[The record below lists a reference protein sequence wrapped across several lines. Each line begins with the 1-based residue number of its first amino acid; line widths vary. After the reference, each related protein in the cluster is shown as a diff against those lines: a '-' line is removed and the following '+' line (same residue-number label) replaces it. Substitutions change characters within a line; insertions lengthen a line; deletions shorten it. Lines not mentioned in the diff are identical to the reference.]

1 MIDRTLVPTRRH
13 RRRSK
18 AYAQRAVG
26 GLALIVMHELDALS
40 GHVAEV
46 RERLAVAR
54 KARGLGELVRD
65 QVDLLPETRARL
77 TLDQR
82 ERLALLHS
90 WVEDLRSGLRVAA

>member
-1 MIDRTLVPTRRH
+1 MKQRITGISRRS
-13 RRRSK
+13 RRRGEV
-18 AYAQRAVG
+18 YAQRAVG
-26 GLALIVMHELDALS
+26 GFALLVMHELDALS
-40 GHVAEV
+40 GHVAEM

-82 ERLALLHS
+82 ERRALLHS
-90 WVEDLRSGLRVAA
+90 WMADLRGGLRAAA

>member
-1 MIDRTLVPTRRH
+1 MQRALAVSRQY
-13 RRRSK
+13 RRRGGD
-18 AYAQRAVG
+18 YAHRAVG

-77 TLDQR
+77 NLDQR
-82 ERLALLHS
+82 ERRALLHS
-90 WVEDLRSGLRVAA
+90 WVADLRDGLRSAA